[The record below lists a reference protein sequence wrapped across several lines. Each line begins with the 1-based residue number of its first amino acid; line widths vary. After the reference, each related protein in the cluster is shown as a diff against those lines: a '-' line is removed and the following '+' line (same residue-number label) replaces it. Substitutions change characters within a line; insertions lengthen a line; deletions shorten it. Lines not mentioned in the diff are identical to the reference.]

1 MKRLLIAL
9 MCILLVFC
17 YMPVMAFADG
27 AEGET
32 SVSDGTHIYVS
43 SGGSDDSG
51 NGTQE
56 KPYATLAKAAQ
67 VVNDGTGENFTVH
80 VMSDLTSEKC
90 ARFYNKNVTIV
101 GEGTTAPVVTRGD
114 NFETLDDNARS
125 WYNPAMIEI
134 QTSEAPASLTLK
146 NIIFEDRKSVV

>member
-56 KPYATLAKAAQ
+56 KPYATLAKASQ

-80 VMSDLTSEKC
+80 VMSDLTS
-90 ARFYNKNVTIV
+90 
-101 GEGTTAPVVTRGD
+101 
-114 NFETLDDNARS
+114 
-125 WYNPAMIEI
+125 
-134 QTSEAPASLTLK
+134 
-146 NIIFEDRKSVV
+146 